1 MPVFRVEKNKDFTV
15 MSNHHLR
22 NQNISLKA
30 KGLLSQMLSL
40 PPDWDYTLA
49 GLAAI
54 NLEGV
59 DAIREAVRE
68 LEKAGYITREQK
80 RASGGH
86 FSTNVYVIREVPLLE
101 NPITV
106 NPATGKPMAVTPITG
121 PPMTDNPTE
130 ISKEGANTERQN
142 TDCINNQSN
151 QIRAGPL
158 EKADRMRLDR
168 DLYRAIVKENIEY
181 DIISQNYRDREE
193 IDELVE
199 IMLDAI
205 CSTRPMITVRG
216 QDMPTV
222 FDDPEVEQEV
232 DEILHPEKYEN
243 TEITVLVVQP
253 EMEPEVRQI
262 STGLDSLQHEVGGM
276 IEVVYPFDDNVGL
289 IMNEES
295 KLEGLPLNRGLFDDE
310 GRLYDVIAGTF
321 IVAGLTEDNFG
332 SLTPEQLQKYSELY
346 KQPQMFMKL
355 GRDIVLLR
363 LYE

>member
-80 RASGGH
+80 RTSGGH

-106 NPATGKPMAVTPITG
+106 NPATGNPMAVTPITG

-193 IDELVE
+193 IDELIE

-216 QDMPTV
+216 QDMPT
-222 FDDPEVEQEV
+222 
-232 DEILHPEKYEN
+232 
-243 TEITVLVVQP
+243 
-253 EMEPEVRQI
+253 
-262 STGLDSLQHEVGGM
+262 
-276 IEVVYPFDDNVGL
+276 EVVKSRL
-289 IMNEES
+289 L
-295 KLEGLPLNRGLFDDE
+295 KLNSEHIQYVLDCLRSNTVKARNIKQYLLAA
-310 GRLYDVIAGTF
+310 LYNAPSTINTYYTNLVNHD
-321 IVAGLTEDNFG
+321 
-332 SLTPEQLQKYSELY
+332 LY
-346 KQPQMFMKL
+346 
-355 GRDIVLLR
+355 GGG
-363 LYE
+363 

>member
-106 NPATGKPMAVTPITG
+106 NPATGNPMAVTPITDH
-121 PPMTDNPTE
+121 PMTDNPTE

-168 DLYRAIVKENIEY
+168 NLYRAIVKENIEY
-181 DIISQNYRDREE
+181 DILRQEAGPYADDLDE
-193 IDELVE
+193 IVE
-199 IMLDAI
+199 IMVETVCAKRKF
-205 CSTRPMITVRG
+205 TRVAGSDFP
-216 QDMPTV
+216 
-222 FDDPEVEQEV
+222 
-232 DEILHPEKYEN
+232 
-243 TEITVLVVQP
+243 
-253 EMEPEVRQI
+253 
-262 STGLDSLQHEVGGM
+262 HEVVKSRLLKLNCDHVRFVMDCMRQNTTKIRNIKQYLLAALFNAPTTMSNYYTSLVNHDMYGG
-276 IEVVYPFDDNVGL
+276 
-289 IMNEES
+289 
-295 KLEGLPLNRGLFDDE
+295 
-310 GRLYDVIAGTF
+310 
-321 IVAGLTEDNFG
+321 
-332 SLTPEQLQKYSELY
+332 
-346 KQPQMFMKL
+346 
-355 GRDIVLLR
+355 
-363 LYE
+363 